1 MTAAGTPA
9 GLAPVLKAL
18 GLSGILDT
26 VDARLAEARAGT
38 LGHAEFLQVLC
49 EDELARRD
57 AAKIARRIRAAR
69 FPGQATLEDFD
80 FAYNPKLPAAQIRD
94 LARLEFIAAGEGIL
108 AYGPVGVG
116 KSHLAAALGHQACRR
131 GHDVTFTTCS
141 RLLAELAGGHADRSF
156 EARVRKLAKI
166 TVLIVDDFAM
176 REFTAAQADDLYE
189 LLSERLGRPGRSLIL
204 TSNRSPADWYPLFPN
219 AVVGESIL
227 DRVLNTSH
235 HLLLEGK
242 SYRPRR
248 RPGRPGPA
256 RRPAP
261 AMTKTV
267 AASPPLTPEGCR
279 ARAGG
284 RAAQGYGAAPPAS
297 RLLRI
302 ADATALRAG
311 LDPGDLYGPSGRK
324 HGQAPACPARG
335 AARPMTPCPS
345 GPMTAPRIDERRQ
358 QLHHRHQ
365 DQVRNYV
372 IVPLGNYLIVCTVS
386 ASSPSSA
393 RMWQAC
399 RRILRASDRAAR
411 LPSLRSLTCA

>member
-9 GLAPVLKAL
+9 GLAPALKAL
-18 GLSGILDT
+18 SLSGMLDT
-26 VDARLAEARAGT
+26 LQARLAEARAGT

-57 AAKIARRIRAAR
+57 AAKVTRRIRAAH
-69 FPGQATLEDFD
+69 FPAGATLEDFD
-80 FAYNPKLPAAQIRD
+80 FGYNPKLPAAQIRD

-141 RLLAELAGGHADRSF
+141 KLLAHLAGGHADRSF
-156 EARVRKLAKI
+156 ETRVRKLAKPA
-166 TVLIVDDFAM
+166 VLICDDFAM

-189 LLSERLGRPGRSLIL
+189 LLTERIGRPGRSLIL

-248 RPGRPGPA
+248 RPGQHK
-256 RRPAP
+256 PAP
-261 AMTKTV
+261 A
-267 AASPPLTPEGCR
+267 
-279 ARAGG
+279 
-284 RAAQGYGAAPPAS
+284 
-297 RLLRI
+297 
-302 ADATALRAG
+302 
-311 LDPGDLYGPSGRK
+311 
-324 HGQAPACPARG
+324 
-335 AARPMTPCPS
+335 
-345 GPMTAPRIDERRQ
+345 APR
-358 QLHHRHQ
+358 
-365 DQVRNYV
+365 
-372 IVPLGNYLIVCTVS
+372 P
-386 ASSPSSA
+386 P
-393 RMWQAC
+393 
-399 RRILRASDRAAR
+399 
-411 LPSLRSLTCA
+411 